1 MTKTDFLSSI
11 NDPSPP
17 IGINPLL
24 RSLWYDA
31 KGDWNKAHEIVQDI
45 SSKAASWI
53 HGYLHR
59 KEGDLINA
67 EYWYMK
73 AEHNIP
79 EIEMDLEKEWNEILD
94 YLSDLLEA
102 V

>member
-1 MTKTDFLSSI
+1 MTKADFLSSI
-11 NDPSPP
+11 NNPSPP
-17 IGINPLL
+17 DGIDPLL

-31 KGDWNKAHEIVQDI
+31 KGDWNKAHEIVQELGN
-45 SSKAASWI
+45 KAASWI

-79 EIEMDLEKEWNEILD
+79 EIEFDFEKEWNEILD
-94 YLSDLLEA
+94 FLSDLLEA